1 MNRIMCI
8 ILVLILSNVSYVQSA
23 EKKSKITS
31 GSDKT
36 SLSNPYTGKQWEY
49 LVVSFGKIRFIDPT
63 DTPELKTKGLSK
75 LVSYSKLGVVSAS
88 EALTT
93 QFQMDTLGK
102 FGWELVGVVGAI
114 GGDQELLF
122 KRPFNPGQSKL
133 EAAIIKKEGETLLA
147 AQNEEATMLAVK
159 LKSKVDLVDLDA
171 LERAEAIDKNRRSQ
185 EDHLKKAISDFSEYP
200 VTSVNVR
207 STADSPTGTEVRAEI
222 VVDGSA
228 VLLKDGNIYR
238 KSEAKTLAEKVSKEL
253 ALKAGVRNDSY
264 RYSGVTLNVSIKVT
278 YKGVSEIVAQKSV
291 YGGY

>member
-1 MNRIMCI
+1 MNRIICI

-49 LVVSFGKIRFIDPT
+49 LVVSFGKVLFSDPT

-102 FGWELVGVVGAI
+102 FGWELIGVVGAI
-114 GGDQELLF
+114 AGDQELLF

-133 EAAIIKKEGETLLA
+133 EAALIKREGEILLA
-147 AQNEEATMLAVK
+147 GQNAEAIKLANK

-171 LERAEAIDKNRRSQ
+171 AERAEAIDKNRRSQ
-185 EDHLKKAISDFSEYP
+185 EDRLKKSIAEYSTYP
-200 VTSVNVR
+200 IMNVTVR
-207 STADSPTGTEVRAEI
+207 SSADSPTSTRVRADI
-222 VVDGSA
+222 IVDGSA
-228 VLLKDGNIYR
+228 VLLKDGNSYR
-238 KSEAKTLAEKVSKEL
+238 KSEAELLAKKVTEELSKIAGIQKNTWTDEVQL
-253 ALKAGVRNDSY
+253 A
-264 RYSGVTLNVSIKVT
+264 VSIKVS
-278 YKGVSEIVAQKSV
+278 YRGASEIVAEESV
-291 YGGY
+291 HGKY